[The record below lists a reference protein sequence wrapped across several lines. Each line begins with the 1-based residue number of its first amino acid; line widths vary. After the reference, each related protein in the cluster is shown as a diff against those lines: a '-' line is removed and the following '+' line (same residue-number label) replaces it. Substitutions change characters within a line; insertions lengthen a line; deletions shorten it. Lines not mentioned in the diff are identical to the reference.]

1 MDIAWHGIISSFSN
15 GTLYNLKKRK
25 TCVDAALAAP
35 LPISSAR
42 NLQPELSRSSV
53 FLAAI
58 NPMYQMHPHLEMA
71 YMEKR
76 KKTEAFQGKV
86 VVEST

>member
-1 MDIAWHGIISSFSN
+1 MDIAWHGIISSFIF

-58 NPMYQMHPHLEMA
+58 NPMYQMHHHLEMV
-71 YMEKR
+71 YMEK
-76 KKTEAFQGKV
+76 KKKN
-86 VVEST
+86 

>member
-58 NPMYQMHPHLEMA
+58 NPMYQMHHHLEMV
-71 YMEKR
+71 YMEK
-76 KKTEAFQGKV
+76 KKKN
-86 VVEST
+86 